1 MVRELRER
9 FGIQDV
15 GIWYAANG
23 HWNGINPD
31 SPLGREYRSDL
42 YLWQQR
48 ERQDM
53 PASPMQT
60 NRFLLPSSP
69 GLHSFYTAWNRFFR
83 EEGITFIKVDNQS
96 VTERMTA
103 GRIPLDDLARALHDE
118 INNAALG
125 SFAGALINCMAM
137 SPEAFYHFGRTA
149 VARTSEDYFEYHPEE
164 GYNLQRGNAA
174 AHVMQGVYNSLYFSQ
189 MVYTDLDMFQTH
201 NPNAVFHALARA
213 LSGGPVYISDR
224 VGESQPEI
232 LRPLHYA
239 DGLLIR
245 TDEPLLPTR
254 DCLFQIQDPALF
266 KAFSRSGG
274 KGLLALFNC
283 ADAESVEGTVSP
295 RDVEGL
301 QGDEF
306 AVYDHFGKTL
316 RIMRSDESIPVQ
328 LGRLGYGLYEIAPLR
343 HGARCSA

>member
-1 MVRELRER
+1 MDSDNGRLNALAPNSSRFPRGFKPVVRELRER

-15 GIWYAANG
+15 GIWYTANG

-60 NRFLLPSSP
+60 NRFLLPSSS
-69 GLHSFYTAWNRFFR
+69 GLHRFYTAWNRFFR
-83 EEGITFIKVDNQS
+83 EEGTTFINVDNQS

-103 GRIPLDDLARALHDE
+103 GRIPLDDLAHALHDE

-137 SPEAFYHFGRTA
+137 SAEAFYHFGRTA

-213 LSGGPVYISDR
+213 LSGDPSTFPTGSANHSRRSSGRSTMPTASSSGPMSPFFPRAIASFR
-224 VGESQPEI
+224 SRI
-232 LRPLHYA
+232 LRS
-239 DGLLIR
+239 
-245 TDEPLLPTR
+245 
-254 DCLFQIQDPALF
+254 
-266 KAFSRSGG
+266 SRR
-274 KGLLALFNC
+274 F
-283 ADAESVEGTVSP
+283 
-295 RDVEGL
+295 R
-301 QGDEF
+301 
-306 AVYDHFGKTL
+306 
-316 RIMRSDESIPVQ
+316 
-328 LGRLGYGLYEIAPLR
+328 
-343 HGARCSA
+343 